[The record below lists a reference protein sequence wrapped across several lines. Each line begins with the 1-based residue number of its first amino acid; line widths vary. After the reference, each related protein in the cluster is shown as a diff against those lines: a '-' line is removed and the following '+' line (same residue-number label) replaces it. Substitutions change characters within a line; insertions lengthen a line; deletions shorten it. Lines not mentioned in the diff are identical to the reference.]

1 MKYFGIYS
9 TSGDVQSA
17 LNNEELGNPYV
28 ALVGTAHTLDY
39 NTLEPVEPVIDY
51 SQMPLTFEF
60 LEDGTI
66 TFSEA
71 FQPFKYSVNEGEWV
85 TVEVDEE
92 TGATVELSVSS
103 GDTVAL
109 IATDNFTKDYDGL
122 RFNVYGNYNSL
133 ACTALNEDFTTI
145 LDFTDRNKPSYV
157 FSDGQGTGSN
167 VVDAENLVL
176 PTTGFT
182 DGYDYEYMFAD
193 CSELVKAP
201 RVLPATVLSEYCYN
215 YMFQGCTALTQ
226 APELPATTL
235 AAGCYTY
242 MFGMC
247 SSLVSAPVLP
257 APVLVDGCYESM
269 FNSCESLTGVTC
281 LATSIAQDANPFGTT
296 MCDGDNWLSGTSWD
310 GGTFYKDA
318 NTTIP
323 WCVIPED
330 DSQYECT
337 GYEVG
342 PYTWTIQNYNN
353 S

>member
-1 MKYFGIYS
+1 MKHFGIYAN
-9 TSGDVQSA
+9 SGDVNTA
-17 LNNEELGNPYV
+17 LVEESLVKPYV
-28 ALVGTAHTLDY
+28 ALVSGALDY
-39 NTLEPVEPVIDY
+39 NTQEAAVDY
-51 SQMPLTFEF
+51 SQMPLTLEF

-66 TFSEA
+66 TFSDA
-71 FQPFKYSVNEGEWV
+71 FSPFKYSVNDGEWV

-109 IATDNFTKDYDGL
+109 IATDNFTKDYGGL
-122 RFNVYGNYNSL
+122 RFNAYGNFNSL

-157 FSDGQGTGSN
+157 FSNVTASN

-182 DGYDYEYMFAD
+182 DRYEYEYMFAG
-193 CSELVKAP
+193 CTELVKAP

-215 YMFQGCTALTQ
+215 HMFDRCTALTQ

-235 AAGCYTY
+235 AAGCYAA
-242 MFGMC
+242 MFLMC
-247 SSLVSAPVLP
+247 SSLVSATVLP
-257 APVLVDGCYESM
+257 APVLVDGCYSNM
-269 FNSCESLTGVTC
+269 FVSCTGLTSVAC
-281 LATSIAQDANPFGTT
+281 LATSIAQDASPFGQTT
-296 MCDGDNWLSGTSWD
+296 MCEGDYWLSYTNWD
-310 GGTFYKDA
+310 GGTFYKAA

-342 PYTWTIQNYNN
+342 PYTWTIQNYQG
-353 S
+353 